1 VPQALFNRYTPGNQ
15 SVSDLKRCRGGEIP
29 LGRYD
34 RQRMQVMRAVTRFWQ
49 LSARR
54 RALLL
59 EAAAS
64 LALAS
69 AGLRLLPFKRAI
81 RLGSVPL
88 RSAVTGKAEDVAW
101 AIEAAARRV
110 PWRAVCIH
118 KGIAAQRML
127 RSRGLDATLHY
138 GIGND
143 ADRDALAAHVW
154 VNIDGAPVIGGE
166 EARAVA
172 AVGAFP

>member
-1 VPQALFNRYTPGNQ
+1 
-15 SVSDLKRCRGGEIP
+15 
-29 LGRYD
+29 
-34 RQRMQVMRAVTRFWQ
+34 MHAVTRFRQ
-49 LSARR
+49 LPARR

-88 RSAVTGKAEDVAW
+88 RRAVTGNAEEVAW
-101 AIEAAARRV
+101 AVEAAARRV

-138 GIGND
+138 GIGNGR
-143 ADRDALAAHVW
+143 DRDGLAAHVW
-154 VNIDGAPVIGGE
+154 VNLGGVPVIGGE
-166 EARAVA
+166 EARAFA

>member
-1 VPQALFNRYTPGNQ
+1 
-15 SVSDLKRCRGGEIP
+15 
-29 LGRYD
+29 
-34 RQRMQVMRAVTRFWQ
+34 MHAVTRFRQ
-49 LSARR
+49 LPARR

-59 EAAAS
+59 EAMAS

-88 RSAVTGKAEDVAW
+88 RRAVTGNAEEVAW
-101 AIEAAARRV
+101 AVEAAARRV

-143 ADRDALAAHVW
+143 SDGLAAHVW
-154 VNIDGAPVIGGE
+154 VNLDGAPVIGGE
-166 EARAVA
+166 EARAFA

>member
-1 VPQALFNRYTPGNQ
+1 
-15 SVSDLKRCRGGEIP
+15 
-29 LGRYD
+29 
-34 RQRMQVMRAVTRFWQ
+34 MHAVTRFRQ
-49 LSARR
+49 LPARR

-69 AGLRLLPFKRAI
+69 AVLRLLPFKRAT

-88 RSAVTGKAEDVAW
+88 RRAVTGNAEEVAW
-101 AIEAAARRV
+101 AVEAAARRV

-138 GIGND
+138 GIGNGR
-143 ADRDALAAHVW
+143 DRDGLAAHVW
-154 VNIDGAPVIGGE
+154 VNLGGVPVIGGE
-166 EARAVA
+166 EARAFA